1 MRPPELA
8 ALAPLLAELVK
19 VLIRKLSAIRELPAS
34 NVQGRNRFRV
44 LRHGSAYKCF
54 HISGVT

>member
-34 NVQGRNRFRV
+34 NVQGRNRFRIF
-44 LRHGSAYKCF
+44 GYGTAYKCF

>member
-8 ALAPLLAELVK
+8 ALAPLLAKLVK

-34 NVQGRNRFRV
+34 NVQGPQSLPHLRV
-44 LRHGSAYKCF
+44 RHG
-54 HISGVT
+54 VQVLP